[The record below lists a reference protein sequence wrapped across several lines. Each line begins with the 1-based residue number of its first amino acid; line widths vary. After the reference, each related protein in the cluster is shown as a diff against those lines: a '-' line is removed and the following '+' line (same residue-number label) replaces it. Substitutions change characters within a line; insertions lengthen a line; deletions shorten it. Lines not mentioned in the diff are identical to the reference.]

1 MAYATNT
8 QLTAVQPTIVNHGIT
23 DFTTQL
29 TDAETDVKRYIE
41 IEWYNKHFSQG
52 FNQIGK
58 AVGAEFDSTLLT
70 DSQWTRATIY
80 RALYA
85 HILPL
90 LSPFAVGGDTFRE
103 MIDYYRNRF
112 HEEMDA
118 EIAKG
123 VEYDLNND
131 NVIQRSE
138 KHKVAHG
145 RVYR

>member
-1 MAYATNT
+1 M
-8 QLTAVQPTIVNHGIT
+8 
-23 DFTTQL
+23 
-29 TDAETDVKRYIE
+29 
-41 IEWYNKHFSQG
+41 
-52 FNQIGK
+52 
-58 AVGAEFDSTLLT
+58 T

>member
-1 MAYATNT
+1 MAYATNA
-8 QLTAVQPTIVNHGIT
+8 QLQDVQPTIINHGIT
-23 DFTTQL
+23 DFTDQL
-29 TDAETDVKRYIE
+29 TEAEADVKRYIE

-52 FNQIGK
+52 FNQIGR
-58 AVGAEFDSTLLT
+58 AVGAEFDASLLT

-103 MIDYYRNRF
+103 MITFYKNRF
-112 HEEMDA
+112 NEEMDA
-118 EIAKG
+118 VIAKG

-131 NVIQRSE
+131 SVIQRSE

>member
-29 TDAETDVKRYIE
+29 SDAESDVKRYIE

-52 FNQIGK
+52 FNQIGR
-58 AVGAEFDSTLLT
+58 AVGADFDSSLLT

-118 EIAKG
+118 EIAQG

-131 NVIQRSE
+131 SVIQRSE

>member
-1 MAYATNT
+1 MPYATNA
-8 QLTAVQPTIVNHGIT
+8 QLQDVQPSIVNHGIT
-23 DFTTQL
+23 DFTDQL
-29 TDAETDVKRYIE
+29 NEAEADVKRYIE
-41 IEWYNKHFSQG
+41 IEWFNKSFRQG
-52 FNQIGK
+52 FNAIGR
-58 AVGAEFDSTLLT
+58 AIGSEFDSTLLT

-103 MIDYYRNRF
+103 MIDYYRNRYY
-112 HEEMDA
+112 EEVNA

-123 VEYDLNND
+123 VEYDSNND
-131 NVIQRSE
+131 GSVSRSE

-145 RVYR
+145 RIFR

>member
-52 FNQIGK
+52 FNQIGR

-90 LSPFAVGGDTFRE
+90 LSPFAVGGDTVRE